1 MLKGEVHTIPI
12 RAAQSC
18 SPSCSDKHT
27 PQLKDREHSEGEEQY
42 NKVFGLWPKFQ
53 DSVFKNYHYFF
64 KGAFPCEIKSE
75 IFRHLSCFVPLII
88 TFMCVY
94 EALPVG
100 AIALVLT
107 VYLSLRTGW
116 GMYTQDSVTMKHY
129 SKMIYKLRLLSVS
142 FFMMKEKGA
151 YTLWHGVCS
160 SSRKERK
167 NTVSIVSTLV

>member
-1 MLKGEVHTIPI
+1 MV
-12 RAAQSC
+12 C
-18 SPSCSDKHT
+18 D
-27 PQLKDREHSEGEEQY
+27 
-42 NKVFGLWPKFQ
+42 KFQ

-64 KGAFPCEIKSE
+64 ILTLKSDTIKYLVCGFKGAFSCEIKSE
-75 IFRHLSCFVPLII
+75 IFRHLSGFVPLII

-94 EALPVG
+94 EALRAG

-116 GMYTQDSVTMKHY
+116 GMYTQGSMTMRHY

-151 YTLWHGVCS
+151 YTL
-160 SSRKERK
+160 
-167 NTVSIVSTLV
+167 